1 MQIFYCLS
9 KDVFLVEGAKKHCIY
24 DLNQGDLYH
33 IDDEVFNFIKS
44 ITTDTNKKLDT
55 QEQEFVNELLS
66 LSILATCDKAQ
77 TGLPD
82 ILSLR
87 KNIPLSFS
95 WIEVTRTCNL
105 ACTFC
110 YEESNP
116 NCKERMTVEMFK
128 NIAGQLVEV
137 GVSRIQFIGGEPMIL
152 KDELKQMIDYARP
165 KFAYIEVYSN
175 GVLID
180 DSWAS
185 YFKEN
190 KIHVA
195 LSIHSYIPEEHDRL
209 TTVPGSHRRV
219 VRGLEL
225 LKKYGVKYRI
235 GTVSDKSCRVGEKP
249 ESAGYTLRPADTKIV
264 GRGDFS
270 QYTFEMFRKKAIT
283 KDKKKYPLDKN
294 RVVAALSG
302 HQCFNKE
309 IYISTEG
316 DVYPCVMERRTTH
329 GSMKTQPLKEMINP
343 SIRKMSKDNIEGC
356 KTCEFRYG
364 CFDCRPDSNGR
375 GLYQKPWYCSYN
387 PTTSEWA
394 DLEEMYKYLTKKSI
408 SSIERIPIVQ
418 EAT

>member
-1 MQIFYCLS
+1 MQTFYCLGS
-9 KDVFLVEGAKKHCIY
+9 NVFLVKGANKDCIY
-24 DLNQGDLYH
+24 DLDNGNLYH
-33 IDDEVFNFIKS
+33 IDQDVSRFIKS
-44 ITTDTNKKLDT
+44 VVTDPNKKLNSD
-55 QEQEFVNELLS
+55 EQEFIDDLVS
-66 LSILATCDKAQ
+66 SSILDTCDTPQ
-77 TGLPD
+77 HELPD

-87 KNIPLSFS
+87 KDIPLSFS

-116 NCKERMTVEMFK
+116 YCKERMSVEMFQ
-128 NIAGQLVEV
+128 NIADQLVEL
-137 GVSRIQFIGGEPMIL
+137 GVTSIQFIGGEPMIL
-152 KDELKQMIDYARP
+152 KDDLKQMINYARP
-165 KFAYIEVYSN
+165 KFKFIEVYSN

-180 DSWAS
+180 DSWAAF
-185 YFKEN
+185 FKE
-190 KIHVA
+190 KRIHVA

-219 VRGLEL
+219 IRGLEL
-225 LKKYGVKYRI
+225 LKKYGIKYRI
-235 GTVSDKSCRVGEKP
+235 GTVSDKSCKVGEQP
-249 ESAGYTLRPADTKIV
+249 IGAGYTLKPADTKIV

-283 KDKKKYPLDKN
+283 KEKKQYPLDKQ
-294 RVVAALSG
+294 RIIAALSG

-316 DVYPCVMERRTTH
+316 DVYPCVMERRTAH
-329 GSMKTQPLKEMINP
+329 GSLKTQSLKEMINP
-343 SIRKMSKDNIEGC
+343 DIRGMSKDNIEGC

-387 PTTSEWA
+387 PQTSEWA
-394 DLEEMYKYLTKKSI
+394 DLEKMYEYLTQKSI
-408 SSIERIPIVQ
+408 SSIERIPVVQ
-418 EAT
+418 E